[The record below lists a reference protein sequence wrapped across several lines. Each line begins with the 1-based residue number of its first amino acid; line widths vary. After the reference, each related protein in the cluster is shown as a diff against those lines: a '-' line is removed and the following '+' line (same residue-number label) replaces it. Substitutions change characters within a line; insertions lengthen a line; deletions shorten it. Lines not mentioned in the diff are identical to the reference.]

1 MDVVLISTRG
11 RDGVP
16 HWSRACACELAARLL
31 QHGARVQW
39 LCPLGD
45 GEAAPAAAAGVRLD
59 CRPGRVPPFR
69 RVLARIA
76 DSRTDVALVRA
87 LRPLRRAVVVHVGF
101 GAPGSAATLWLA
113 DRMGADAIGV
123 VRADEVVCHRGTL
136 VDATGAPCVE
146 FTAAARCAQCV
157 CAPWPGRGL
166 TPLQSRWAKGLRR
179 LRGWSPFPTESAFLS
194 RSDLVLGSLL
204 VATVV
209 VGDAVQRE
217 QLCTAGLPP
226 RNVRAID
233 GLDGTAVAALVAAH
247 CTVAAPA
254 G

>member
-1 MDVVLISTRG
+1 MDVVMISMRG
-11 RDGVP
+11 RAGVP
-16 HWSRACACELAARLL
+16 HWSRACAGDLAARLL

-39 LCPLGD
+39 LCPLDD
-45 GEAAPAAAAGVRLD
+45 GEAEPTPAAGVRLEGL
-59 CRPGRVPPFR
+59 RGRVPPFR

-76 DSRTDVALVRA
+76 DSRLDVALARA

-123 VRADEVVCHRGTL
+123 VRADEVLCHRGTL
-136 VDATGAPCVE
+136 VDATGAPCAD
-146 FTAAARCAQCV
+146 FTSAARCAQCV

-166 TPLQSRWAKGLRR
+166 SRLQSRWANRLLR
-179 LRGWSPFPTESAFLS
+179 LGWSPFPNENAFLS
-194 RSDLVLGSLL
+194 RTDLLLGSML
-204 VATVV
+204 VATIV
-209 VGDAVQRE
+209 VGDAAQRE

-233 GLDGTAVAALVAAH
+233 GLDGAALASVVAAH
-247 CTVAAPA
+247 CAVGAPA

>member
-1 MDVVLISTRG
+1 MDVVMISTRG

-16 HWSRACACELAARLL
+16 HWSRACAGDLAARLL

-45 GEAAPAAAAGVRLD
+45 GEAEPTPAAGIRLE
-59 CRPGRVPPFR
+59 CRRGRMPPFR

-76 DSRTDVALVRA
+76 DSRIDVALARA

-123 VRADEVVCHRGTL
+123 VRAEEVVCHRGTL
-136 VDATGAPCVE
+136 VDASGAPCAE
-146 FTAAARCAQCV
+146 FTSAARCAACV
-157 CAPWPGRGL
+157 CTPWPGRGL
-166 TPLQSRWAKGLRR
+166 SPAQSRWANRLLR
-179 LRGWSPFPTESAFLS
+179 LRGWSPFPNENAFLS
-194 RSDLVLGSLL
+194 RADLVLGSLL

-209 VGDAVQRE
+209 VGDAAQRE
-217 QLCTAGLPP
+217 QLCAAGIPP
-226 RNVRAID
+226 RNVRTID
-233 GLDGTAVAALVAAH
+233 GLDGAAVATAIAAH
-247 CTVAAPA
+247 FAVGAPA